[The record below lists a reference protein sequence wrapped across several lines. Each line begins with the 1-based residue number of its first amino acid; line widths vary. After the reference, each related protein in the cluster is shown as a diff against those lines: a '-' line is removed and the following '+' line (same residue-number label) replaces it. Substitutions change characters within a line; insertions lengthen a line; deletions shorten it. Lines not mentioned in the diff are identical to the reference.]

1 MPIVLAFTVKHH
13 KNKVNPVVPKKLQ
26 FHEEN
31 EETFKIGEIPFHEDG
46 EDSTSNDGNPKNENA
61 KGVLTYPTENYE
73 ESSYLPGQICHI

>member
-31 EETFKIGEIPFHEDG
+31 KESFEISEIQFHEDG
-46 EDSTSNDGNPKNENA
+46 TLQYLKPKCDNVKSSESKFLSWLLTISQSTS
-61 KGVLTYPTENYE
+61 E
-73 ESSYLPGQICHI
+73 EV

>member
-31 EETFKIGEIPFHEDG
+31 EETFKIGEDG
-46 EDSTSNDGNPKNENA
+46 TLQYLKPKCDNVKISES
-61 KGVLTYPTENYE
+61 KFLSRLLTI
-73 ESSYLPGQICHI
+73 S

>member
-31 EETFKIGEIPFHEDG
+31 EETFKIGEIPFQHEDLQCVK
-46 EDSTSNDGNPKNENA
+46 PKCDNV
-61 KGVLTYPTENYE
+61 K
-73 ESSYLPGQICHI
+73 